1 MLKGFVWEKVAEEQG
16 WQFYLFCPALFVS
29 SIHEVLGIKF
39 KGGYYNLVPR
49 ALRVRSSRSFVGQ
62 RGGPWGRGWAY

>member
-1 MLKGFVWEKVAEEQG
+1 MLKGFVWEKVAGEQG

-39 KGGYYNLVPR
+39 KGGYRPFV
-49 ALRVRSSRSFVGQ
+49 AKGHVTFTTSSP
-62 RGGPWGRGWAY
+62 GPSA